1 MDMCLEKPLSE
12 ELRAMEGLLAF
23 AHGARATD
31 LHLEPRPG
39 GGWIRLR
46 VDGFF
51 KELGAVDQPGFD
63 RMVGRI
69 RVLAHLPSY
78 ESFKPQEGRINPEE
92 SGIPA
97 EIRVSILPTVA
108 GEKAVLRFLRLDSRV
123 TTLEELGLGAADLL
137 RFQEVARWRS
147 GMILICGPSGSG
159 KTTTLYALIH
169 HLMEIHRRDWQFVS
183 VEDPVERRIEG
194 MTQVEVK
201 PQYDLGFPSA
211 LKYLLRQDPEV
222 IMVGEIRDAD
232 TASVA
237 VQSAYTGHLVLSTM
251 HVGFAHE
258 AVLRFQKMGIK
269 AYQLQSALR
278 LVFTQR
284 LLRKKCGAC
293 RSGCDACDQT
303 GYLGLVPVGEFYEPS
318 ESVPAADAAQTKSA
332 LRMEE
337 AARRLEKEGITTDEE
352 IHRVLE

>member
-1 MDMCLEKPLSE
+1 MDISLEKPLSE
-12 ELRAMEGLLAF
+12 DLGTAETLLAF
-23 AHGARATD
+23 AHDARATD
-31 LHLEPRPG
+31 IHLQPFQKEGRV
-39 GGWIRLR
+39 RLR

-51 KELGAVDQPGFD
+51 KELGGLDRPDFE

-78 ESFKPQEGRINPEE
+78 ESFRPQEGRIDSDA

-97 EIRVSILPTVA
+97 EIRVSIIPTVS
-108 GEKAVLRFLRLDSRV
+108 GEKVVLRLLRLDSSV
-123 TTLEELGLGAADLL
+123 MELDELGLGPEVLQ
-137 RFQEVARWRS
+137 RFKDVARWRS

-159 KTTTLYALIH
+159 KTTTLYALIR
-169 HLMEIHRRDWQFVS
+169 HLMRVHCQDWQFVS
-183 VEDPVERRIEG
+183 VEDPVERRIPG

-201 PQYDLGFPSA
+201 PQYDLGFPTA

-222 IMVGEIRDAD
+222 IMVGEIRDAE

-251 HVGFAHE
+251 HVGHAHE
-258 AVLRFQKMGIK
+258 AVLRFQKMGIE
-269 AYQLQSALR
+269 AYQLGSALR
-278 LVFTQR
+278 LLFTQR

-293 RSGCDACDQT
+293 RTGCGQCDHT
-303 GYLGLVPVGEFYEPS
+303 GYLGLVPVGEFFAPS
-318 ESVPAADAAQTKSA
+318 DFPVQDLSVEAKPAGR
-332 LRMEE
+332 LEE

>member
-1 MDMCLEKPLSE
+1 MEKPLSE
-12 ELRAMEGLLAF
+12 ALRAAETLLAF
-23 AHGARATD
+23 AHDARATD
-31 LHLEPRPG
+31 LHLEPFQKG
-39 GGWIRLR
+39 GRVRVR

-51 KELGAVDQPGFD
+51 KELGGLDRPDFE

-78 ESFKPQEGRINPEE
+78 ECFRPQEGRIDSDA

-97 EIRVSILPTVA
+97 EIRVSILPTVS
-108 GEKAVLRFLRLDSRV
+108 GEKVVLRLLRLDSSV
-123 TTLEELGLGAADLL
+123 MELDELGLGPGVLL
-137 RFQEVARWRS
+137 RFKDVARFRS

-159 KTTTLYALIH
+159 KTTTLYALIR
-169 HLMEIHRRDWQFVS
+169 HLMQVHRQDWQFVS
-183 VEDPVERRIEG
+183 VEDPVERRIPG

-201 PQYDLGFPSA
+201 PQYDLGFPTA

-222 IMVGEIRDAD
+222 IMVGEIRDAE

-251 HVGFAHE
+251 HVGHAHE
-258 AVLRFQKMGIK
+258 AVLRFQKMGIE
-269 AYQLQSALR
+269 AYQLGSALR
-278 LVFTQR
+278 LLFTQR

-293 RSGCDACDQT
+293 REGCTQCDHT
-303 GYLGLVPVGEFYEPS
+303 GYLGLVPIGEFFVPLDFHVQDRSVEIEPGGM
-318 ESVPAADAAQTKSA
+318 
-332 LRMEE
+332 LEE